1 MSLSALRV
9 LCQRSR
15 NIMKMPHTSFLV
27 LLALVAITHGAPI
40 SEDAG
45 DASLMLNNT
54 APAGC
59 GAGSKG
65 EQTCAAQNKTCC
77 CDPVHSPSCC
87 CNPGLGCGSPYS
99 GNFCGN
105 PPSCPASGTSKC
117 GPVNPCCCTKWEGV
131 APNATCTQHV
141 CCDVPEFGCSA
152 YGGCCV
158 PPRSS
163 HCYQPQQPEWYV
175 TG

>member
-1 MSLSALRV
+1 MFYSSSQRRILVPIKKMSAIIR
-9 LCQRSR
+9 
-15 NIMKMPHTSFLV
+15 TSLF
-27 LLALVAITHGAPI
+27 LALAVTIQ
-40 SEDAG
+40 
-45 DASLMLNNT
+45 ASLMLNNT

-158 PPRSS
+158 PPGSS
-163 HCYQPQQPEWYV
+163 NCYQPQQPEWYV